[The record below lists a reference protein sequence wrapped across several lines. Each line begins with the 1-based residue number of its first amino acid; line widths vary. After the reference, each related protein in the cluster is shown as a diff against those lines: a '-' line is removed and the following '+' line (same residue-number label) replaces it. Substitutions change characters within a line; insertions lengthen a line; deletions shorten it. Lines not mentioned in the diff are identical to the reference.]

1 MHYGPLEYIIEV
13 ARTKSISEAALNLH
27 VSVATV
33 SESISKFEK
42 SYGIKLFNRSRS
54 GTVPTDEG
62 KEIIEKAF
70 EIQNKFLELDRVAK
84 SFTSVTEK
92 KLTLICSSSLL
103 QSLLPKALSTFK
115 KKYPDVKIEIKEHPN
130 NHPTIIEELKKNE
143 TDIGFITE
151 DENTWIEWEKLY
163 KHIIHFDT
171 LFQGRVY
178 VCVNKASPL
187 SFKDSISPEELLDQ
201 TLVLYA
207 NTRRIYDDLV
217 KQYGKIKVLFES
229 HNTEIIKNM
238 VEEGLA
244 ITLWSDL
251 SIKNDP
257 RILNGQIIPIPLVNQ
272 ESSNVTYGWAH
283 LKKRKLSPVAKNF
296 LKTLRLEISNGDF

>member
-1 MHYGPLEYIIEV
+1 MRFGPLEYILEV

-42 SYGIKLFNRSRS
+42 NYGIKLFNRSRS
-54 GTVPTDEG
+54 GTVQTDEG
-62 KEIIEKAF
+62 KEIIKKVF
-70 EIQNKFLELDRVAK
+70 EIQNEFLELDRVAK
-84 SFTSVTEK
+84 SFTSLTEK
-92 KLTLICSSSLL
+92 KLTLLCSSSIL
-103 QSLLPKALSTFK
+103 QSLLPKALSVLK
-115 KKYPDVKIEIKEHPN
+115 KKYSDVKIEIKEHPN
-130 NHPTIIEELKKNE
+130 NHPTIIEELRKNE
-143 TDIGFITE
+143 TDIGFITIN
-151 DENTWIEWEKLY
+151 ENTWIEWEKLY
-163 KHIIHFDT
+163 KHILHFDT

-187 SFKDSISPEELLDQ
+187 AFKDYLSPEELLDQ

-207 NTRRIYDDLV
+207 NTRKIYDDIV
-217 KQYGKIKVLFES
+217 EQYGEIKLLFES

-238 VEEGLA
+238 VQEGIA

-257 RILNGQIIPIPLVNQ
+257 RILNGQIIPIPLVNY
-272 ESSNVTYGWAH
+272 ERANVTYGWAH
-283 LKKRKLSPVAKNF
+283 LKKRKLSPVGKAFIKILSQQSLN
-296 LKTLRLEISNGDF
+296 